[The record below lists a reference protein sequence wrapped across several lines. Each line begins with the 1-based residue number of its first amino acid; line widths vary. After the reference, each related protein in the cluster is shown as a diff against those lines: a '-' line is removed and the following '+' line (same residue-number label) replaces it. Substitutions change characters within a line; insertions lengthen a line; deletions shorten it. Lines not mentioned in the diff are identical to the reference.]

1 MKFHRSRFLNP
12 FSSKVSRLTLLLIA
26 IGGHALA
33 QQSGHYLQGVTGL
46 ENGSTAPPGF
56 YAGFLPYVYDI
67 NALKGPSG
75 NTIVKPDLT
84 VVAYNNIFSMTTEK
98 KLFGASYGF
107 SVIIPAV
114 NTRLTADAFNT
125 TFEQGGLS
133 DIYFAPIVLGS
144 TKGPAN
150 FLLNYGFYAPT
161 GAFNPSSPVN
171 PGLGYW
177 EHQIQ
182 AGTTYAIDKKKLWN
196 TSLLSTWEINM
207 SKEGLDLKPGPMATF
222 EYSFGR
228 RFFTYRMNAGVAGY
242 AYTKLAPDSG
252 SDVSDLSQGVLDRSF
267 GAGPEWK
274 YTEPK
279 WHMAFDVRYEP
290 QFGVQGKTSGNVFV
304 FSVTYLDFLVP
315 TKK

>member
-1 MKFHRSRFLNP
+1 
-12 FSSKVSRLTLLLIA
+12 
-26 IGGHALA
+26 
-33 QQSGHYLQGVTGL
+33 
-46 ENGSTAPPGF
+46 
-56 YAGFLPYVYDI
+56 
-67 NALKGPSG
+67 
-75 NTIVKPDLT
+75 
-84 VVAYNNIFSMTTEK
+84 
-98 KLFGASYGF
+98 
-107 SVIIPAV
+107 
-114 NTRLTADAFNT
+114 
-125 TFEQGGLS
+125 
-133 DIYFAPIVLGS
+133 
-144 TKGPAN
+144 
-150 FLLNYGFYAPT
+150 
-161 GAFNPSSPVN
+161 
-171 PGLGYW
+171 
-177 EHQIQ
+177 
-182 AGTTYAIDKKKLWN
+182 
-196 TSLLSTWEINM
+196 M